1 MILSSIFSVTLY
13 FNMNRVRVLIGWV
26 LIFILLPTAVLYA
39 EPSPQRLMAFEI
51 LQRSDK
57 VRNPDTPFA
66 TQITLIEYNKAKKV
80 DTLILNVHSKRQKKN
95 GQYRSLVAFIKPQRD
110 AGKKMLQ
117 NGNEIWFYDPAA
129 KNSIRMSAQQRL
141 MGQASNGDVMTS
153 NFSLDYQVEL
163 LGEEAIKD
171 TTKKSRMAYR
181 LYMTAKTSDVTYA
194 FVDLWVEKNS
204 FHPVKAKFYSS
215 SKRLMKIA
223 YYSNFQEQLG
233 RVRPT
238 KMLIID
244 GVNTHKVTLMQMSN
258 YRAVNIPDAWF
269 QRSYLPRF

>member
-1 MILSSIFSVTLY
+1 MQ
-13 FNMNRVRVLIGWV
+13 VLC
-26 LIFILLPTAVLYA
+26 A
-39 EPSPQRLMAFEI
+39 ESAQQRLTAYEI

-57 VRNPDTPFA
+57 IRNPDTPFT
-66 TQITLIEYNKAKKV
+66 TQITLVEYSKAKEV
-80 DTLILNVHSKRQKKN
+80 DKLILKVHSKRHANKN
-95 GQYRSLVAFIKPQRD
+95 GQYRSLVKFLKPKRD

-129 KNSIRMSAQQRL
+129 KNSVRMSAQQRL

-153 NFSLDYQVEL
+153 NFALDYQVEL

-171 TTKKSRMAYR
+171 ATKKSRIAYR
-181 LYMTAKTSDVTYA
+181 LYMTAKTTDITYA

-204 FHPVKAKFYSS
+204 YHPVKAKFYSS
-215 SKRLMKIA
+215 SKRLMKIV

-233 RVRPT
+233 CVRPT

-244 GVNTHKVTLMQMSN
+244 GVNTNKVTLMQMSN